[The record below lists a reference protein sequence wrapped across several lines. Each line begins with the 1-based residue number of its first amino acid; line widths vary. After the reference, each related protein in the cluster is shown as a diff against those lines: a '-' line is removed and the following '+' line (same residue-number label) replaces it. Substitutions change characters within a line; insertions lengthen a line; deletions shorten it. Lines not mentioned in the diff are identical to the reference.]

1 MLIIEHHH
9 QKPRQKTATVSVS
22 MPFDKRH
29 TLIYPRFNFPGHS
42 TQWHWAYSS
51 GMYAFF
57 LKAPI
62 TYFKQSPTFRSCR
75 SQVANLDLEF
85 PLTKP
90 WSPQKNLG
98 PKWVQARTVH
108 SDFYSNM
115 VVYLR
120 ALANQ
125 EIIFPLSYRLPPL
138 TLLTRGDAYR
148 TTLIRLVLTLP
159 LYFPTFQ
166 IKKCTIQ
173 KYKKS
178 L

>member
-1 MLIIEHHH
+1 MLNCASYRDSANTGIIVNEDAYH
-9 QKPRQKTATVSVS
+9 RTLSSETTLETATVSVS

-85 PLTKP
+85 PLTKALKP
-90 WSPQKNLG
+90 SKEPRSQVSPG
-98 PKWVQARTVH
+98 
-108 SDFYSNM
+108 
-115 VVYLR
+115 
-120 ALANQ
+120 
-125 EIIFPLSYRLPPL
+125 SYRPL
-138 TLLTRGDAYR
+138 GLL
-148 TTLIRLVLTLP
+148 
-159 LYFPTFQ
+159 Q
-166 IKKCTIQ
+166 
-173 KYKKS
+173 
-178 L
+178 